1 MQAVIID
8 CLRTAVG
15 KAAKGTLRNT
25 RPDDLAATVI
35 RHLLEQ
41 YPTVPRDEIDDVIL
55 GCAIPEAESGMNM
68 ARVAALRAGLPDSVP
83 GVTINRFCSSGLQ
96 AIAMAADRVRSGSA
110 QIIIAGGAES
120 MSLLP
125 MAGNKFAPNP
135 WMVDHMPQIYMGMGL
150 TAEQVQRKYGVSRE
164 DSDQF
169 AYRSH
174 QNALRAQ
181 AEGKFDE
188 EIVPVEV
195 ESTVLD
201 NGTPRRHTAIFQ
213 KDEGPRAD
221 TSVEALAKLKPVF
234 QEGGTVTAGNSSQ
247 TSDGAA
253 AALVLS
259 EKKAKELGLAPMAR
273 FASFAVAGVPPEI
286 MGIGPV
292 VAIPKAL
299 ALAGL
304 KLDDIGVIELNE
316 AFAVQ
321 ALAVIRKAGLDL
333 DRVNL
338 NGGAVALGHPLGCT
352 GAKLTATILREMR
365 RGNSRYGMVTM
376 CVGGG
381 QGAAGIFENLARN
394 GSHGN

>member
-1 MQAVIID
+1 MDAVIVD

-15 KAAKGTLRNT
+15 KAPRGSLRNT

-35 RHLLEQ
+35 RRLLEK
-41 YPTVPRDEIDDVIL
+41 YPAVAPAEVDDVIL
-55 GCAIPEAESGMNM
+55 GCAMPEAEAGMNM
-68 ARVAALRAGLPDSVP
+68 ARLASMRAGLPDSVP

-96 AIAMAADRVRSGSA
+96 SIAMAADRIRSGGA

-120 MSLLP
+120 MSLVP
-125 MAGNKFAPNP
+125 MTGNKFAPNP
-135 WMVDHMPQIYMGMGL
+135 WIVDNMPQLYMGMGL
-150 TAEQVQRKYGVSRE
+150 TAEELQRKFGISRE
-164 DSDQF
+164 EADQF
-169 AYRSH
+169 AFRSH

-181 AEGKFDE
+181 AEGKFEE

-201 NGTPRRHTAIFQ
+201 NGKPHHHTAVFR

-221 TSVEALAKLKPVF
+221 TSLEALAKLKPAF
-234 QEGGTVTAGNSSQ
+234 QADGAVTAGNSSQ

-253 AALVLS
+253 AALVMS
-259 EKKAKELGLAPMAR
+259 ENKARELGLKPMAR
-273 FASFAVAGVPPEI
+273 FVSFAAAGVPPEI

-299 ALAGL
+299 ALGGL
-304 KLDDIGVIELNE
+304 KLDDIRVVELNE

-333 DRVNL
+333 ERVNV
-338 NGGAVALGHPLGCT
+338 NGGAIALGHPLGCT
-352 GAKLTATILREMR
+352 GAKLTATILREMKR
-365 RGNSRYGMVTM
+365 QNHQYGMVTM

-381 QGAAGIFENLARN
+381 QGAAGIFENLN
-394 GSHGN
+394 